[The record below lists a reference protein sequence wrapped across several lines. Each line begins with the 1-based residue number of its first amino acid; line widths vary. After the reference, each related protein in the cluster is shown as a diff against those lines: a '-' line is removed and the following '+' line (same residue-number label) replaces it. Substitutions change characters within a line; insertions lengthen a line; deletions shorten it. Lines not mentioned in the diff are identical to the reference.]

1 MICAPY
7 ASGRLFQGKVR
18 GRWVS
23 QFTEV
28 RIVKKASEYR
38 AHAQDCRMLA
48 RRMKT
53 DAQRETL
60 LQMAMDWDEMAIYR
74 ARLITLHPELAK
86 EGEHQEE
93 GLTPQS

>member
-1 MICAPY
+1 M
-7 ASGRLFQGKVR
+7 GHKFR
-18 GRWVS
+18 
-23 QFTEV
+23 EV

-38 AHAQDCRMLA
+38 AHAQDCRVLA

-60 LQMAMDWDEMAIYR
+60 LQMAADWDEMATYR

-93 GLTPQS
+93 GLTPPP